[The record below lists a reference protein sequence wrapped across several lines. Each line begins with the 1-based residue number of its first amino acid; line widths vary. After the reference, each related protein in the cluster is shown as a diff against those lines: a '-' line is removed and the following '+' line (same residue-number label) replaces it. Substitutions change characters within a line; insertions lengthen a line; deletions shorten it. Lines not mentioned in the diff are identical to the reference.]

1 MIRTKHYY
9 MIREDTSAWGGY
21 KTYLQACTFAL
32 KEKLHHPSR
41 KIQIEEVI
49 EKSRIVKEL

>member
-21 KTYLQACTFAL
+21 KTYKEACAFAL
-32 KEKLHHPSR
+32 KEKLKYPKR
-41 KIQIEEVI
+41 KIHIEEVI

>member
-21 KTYLQACTFAL
+21 KTYLQACAFAL
-32 KEKLHHPSR
+32 KEKIHNPSR